1 MPILLRG
8 GSAFRAVHPAEMKV
22 KCEIEV
28 GAMRETLSIPVRAAW
43 LMPYGSYSRESVI
56 QLNRQ
61 EQVYQH
67 VPFGAEFIDMVWS
80 GPEDLSAEI
89 YPKYDNRSFQVKI
102 VVRDD
107 VHSQPF
113 PAANGTNGDSV
124 QLAFGLPDRKG
135 HWEFC
140 LIRRDDGTP
149 VIAGTLAPDGV
160 NPAVTARQL
169 KLRTSRDETAKQ
181 TVYEVE
187 IPWNAVGIDQP
198 ERLKQFRMSLI
209 VNDCDN
215 GKTRENS
222 ILVSDGVM
230 GNKEV
235 KRIDTFPVVDLMPR
249 R

>member
-1 MPILLRG
+1 MSTRG
-8 GSAFRAVHPAEMKV
+8 ERRRKCSAS
-22 KCEIEV
+22 
-28 GAMRETLSIPVRAAW
+28 GYPVW
-43 LMPYGSYSRESVI
+43 TQI
-56 QLNRQ
+56 
-61 EQVYQH
+61 
-67 VPFGAEFIDMVWS
+67 
-80 GPEDLSAEI
+80 
-89 YPKYDNRSFQVKI
+89 
-102 VVRDD
+102 
-107 VHSQPF
+107 
-113 PAANGTNGDSV
+113 
-124 QLAFGLPDRKG
+124 
-135 HWEFC
+135 
-140 LIRRDDGTP
+140 
-149 VIAGTLAPDGV
+149 
-160 NPAVTARQL
+160 
-169 KLRTSRDETAKQ
+169 AKQ